1 VTRDRIR
8 RHFER
13 LCGPVHEVTFGRDV
27 GDQMVMR
34 QRLLALEGKHDWLE
48 WQVVRAK
55 KILGE
60 EGMDEDFEVVVDSQE
75 DANRSFASTVNG
87 SRQTSEASIADWS
100 KLEGSFDL
108 GQGNSTIIVHTNRMN
123 DLDASSGA
131 MPVSA
136 NSSRMAPPLPP
147 PVSDVKA
154 RWMKAVDDVKVHN
167 GPEFDVWKVMFAGAR
182 DKSKSME
189 ERAEEAA
196 CAAQRADNLARTQQ
210 SKQRRLAGSVAQYRA
225 EDYNLDILRDKLRK
239 SLQRRM
245 ETADAIAACA
255 QKGYRIV
262 NAWITFSEEQ
272 HCVDCIVAVGE
283 SKKQFREARN
293 GGSRLTTRNGGSRTR
308 ERSDVCSF
316 EGRCRIGI
324 AQVQAAPS
332 DVLWENLSY
341 SKSTMWKRQLRS
353 VLMTVLLTIL
363 NAAIISAA
371 RSQIRRLPPRALCE
385 DIGAGGRN
393 LDCPAIWNLD
403 NSSSVAG
410 MDTPRV
416 DIFPFVEQD
425 ATSHS
430 CRRFMKDGKFVGNMT
445 AYTGFY
451 TNGNASAVAAFRASI
466 AGAGAGAGVPP
477 WGGGFDSSSEVDECA
492 AHACYG
498 CYCSAMGSRAYNA
511 NTDGLGAFCDEYFTN
526 EVLRDVIAAGG
537 VVVSSAMNIVIKEAN
552 QLMSQMERSHSL
564 TAQEVSFSCKMMLA
578 LIINTMMLPLF
589 LGADIGE
596 LAKVPF
602 LFQGEYSEVSSEWY
616 NEFGNRFIQIALINA
631 IAFPLSCLGKVGKWR
646 LMIWFYSSRVRTQQQ
661 LNDLYRPPRF
671 FLSERYGPFLAAIVY
686 SVIFSSGMPVLYA
699 TLVLWCAVQM
709 IVDRLSLLRYCATP
723 PRYTGKLAAVLIH
736 AVPVAVILHFCVAVY
751 VFGQRTL
758 PSYTLVDGTSGNW
771 ISAEFVV
778 GNKTQ
783 EVVQGD
789 GQWDVGQRM
798 ARVNGLVPALALMS
812 TGACLLAT
820 YVWLAYTRRSKL
832 DEEMRAE
839 GCPPLHEAIR
849 TGRLTGSASY
859 SITAN
864 PEYKHLFP
872 PGDDVS
878 EGL

>member
-1 VTRDRIR
+1 MAHPDGVGVLPALRVDGALGLADIDAEVSSLGGSQSSPDISHAAFNGEDVELVPRTPSFTKRVWDKGRSWCRDGGVMDSTRQENEFGMVARRQASITERLIRGAYAMATWSRAMKRAREAAGLKRPPAAEPRQRSGLRLNSETGARLSSSGLRSQRSTLSALRNTIVSKTKKSLLARSLTHLSASGPGGIDRLISKHRLEAGSSIKSSIKRKPYEPPDLNKAIAHMHSFRAHTHARRIRIARFSAGGTMRGWEDGEVDGPQPVLGRGSETKLKQLSLRMGEDEMTTMFSGGVCFWFIVLRDFLFTFSAFTLVSCVFFSFAAYANREAHTSNERLGGLARGSLGAILLWAEGKYKADTITDSDKSRVLGLVCLDTALMFVLLAVTWFHYRRKDAVKEKVDVQTVTVDDYSIKVTELPLDVTRDRIR

-27 GDQMVMR
+27 GDQIVMR

-108 GQGNSTIIVHTNRMN
+108 GQGNSTIITVHTNRMN

-136 NSSRMAPPLPP
+136 NSSWMAPPPPP
-147 PVSDVKA
+147 PVSGVKA

-167 GPEFDVWKVMFAGAR
+167 RPEFDVWKVMFAGAR

-293 GGSRLTTRNGGSRTR
+293 GGSRLTARNGGSRTH

-316 EGRCRIGI
+316 EGRCRINI
-324 AQVQAAPS
+324 AQAQAAAIGRVVGEP
-332 DVLWENLSY
+332 
-341 SKSTMWKRQLRS
+341 
-353 VLMTVLLTIL
+353 VLLQEHDVE
-363 NAAIISAA
+363 AAVALSADDSVA
-371 RSQIRRLPPRALCE
+371 DDPQRGDHQRGAITDPTAASKGAVE

-445 AYTGFY
+445 AYRGFY
-451 TNGNASAVAAFRASI
+451 TNGNASA
-466 AGAGAGAGVPP
+466 
-477 WGGGFDSSSEVDECA
+477 
-492 AHACYG
+492 
-498 CYCSAMGSRAYNA
+498 
-511 NTDGLGAFCDEYFTN
+511 
-526 EVLRDVIAAGG
+526 
-537 VVVSSAMNIVIKEAN
+537 
-552 QLMSQMERSHSL
+552 
-564 TAQEVSFSCKMMLA
+564 
-578 LIINTMMLPLF
+578 
-589 LGADIGE
+589 
-596 LAKVPF
+596 
-602 LFQGEYSEVSSEWY
+602 
-616 NEFGNRFIQIALINA
+616 
-631 IAFPLSCLGKVGKWR
+631 
-646 LMIWFYSSRVRTQQQ
+646 
-661 LNDLYRPPRF
+661 
-671 FLSERYGPFLAAIVY
+671 
-686 SVIFSSGMPVLYA
+686 
-699 TLVLWCAVQM
+699 
-709 IVDRLSLLRYCATP
+709 
-723 PRYTGKLAAVLIH
+723 
-736 AVPVAVILHFCVAVY
+736 
-751 VFGQRTL
+751 
-758 PSYTLVDGTSGNW
+758 
-771 ISAEFVV
+771 
-778 GNKTQ
+778 
-783 EVVQGD
+783 
-789 GQWDVGQRM
+789 
-798 ARVNGLVPALALMS
+798 
-812 TGACLLAT
+812 
-820 YVWLAYTRRSKL
+820 
-832 DEEMRAE
+832 
-839 GCPPLHEAIR
+839 
-849 TGRLTGSASY
+849 
-859 SITAN
+859 
-864 PEYKHLFP
+864 
-872 PGDDVS
+872 
-878 EGL
+878 